1 MSDFVQLLEDRDRWR
16 DEYYELLDER
26 AKLTAELESKK
37 SEAED
42 SKGEANDYRKKYEDA
57 IAAFASE
64 HRQYLIQQRSLEYF
78 QLKCINLQRREDGL
92 EPYNTTAE
100 AAEAFI
106 KETQADKKP
115 EDLTLYGHKVII
127 SNIPP
132 VSHQLEHIIAP
143 TAKQLREAYERI
155 IEEYG
160 TGPTETEP
168 AEDEESWG
176 KQFFRPA
183 EEAAKTFAELGKALF
198 ATTKDGITSKLGE
211 TATDLEDVNIEDD
224 ERYSGLVQD
233 VQGEI
238 EIRLK
243 PRTEEEATA
252 LATLLGLHKMIH
264 GAPKHPPRRKSKKTR
279 KNHRKKKARVSNG
292 NF

>member
-1 MSDFVQLLEDRDRWR
+1 MSDFMQLLQDRDNWR

-42 SKGEANDYRKKYEDA
+42 IKDEATDYRKKYEEA

-132 VSHQLEHIIAP
+132 VGHQLEHIVSP
-143 TAKQLREAYERI
+143 TAKQLQEAYERI

-160 TGPTETEP
+160 TGPAEP
-168 AEDEESWG
+168 EEAPD
-176 KQFFRPA
+176 FRVGSFMKS
-183 EEAAKTFAELGKALF
+183 EEAANAISELGKAF
-198 ATTKDGITSKLGE
+198 FIKDKGGNTSKLSG
-211 TATDLEDVNIEDD
+211 TATELEDVDIEDD
-224 ERYSGLVQD
+224 GRYRGLTQD

-243 PRTEEEATA
+243 PATEEEATA
-252 LATLLGLHKMIH
+252 LAKLLGLH
-264 GAPKHPPRRKSKKTR
+264 GLVQETPKHPPRRKSKKTR
-279 KNHRKKKARVSNG
+279 KNHRKKKVRGTNG
-292 NF
+292 NL

>member
-1 MSDFVQLLEDRDRWR
+1 MTENFQKLLDDRDSWRDGYRRVLDEKDELRKKLASSLLEARTKANEV
-16 DEYYELLDER
+16 DE
-26 AKLTAELESKK
+26 
-37 SEAED
+37 
-42 SKGEANDYRKKYEDA
+42 YRKKYEDA

-132 VSHQLEHIIAP
+132 VGHQLEHIIAP

-160 TGPTETEP
+160 TGPAEP
-168 AEDEESWG
+168 EGTQVFVTS
-176 KQFFRPA
+176 
-183 EEAAKTFAELGKALF
+183 
-198 ATTKDGITSKLGE
+198 KDGTTSKLGDTVTE
-211 TATDLEDVNIEDD
+211 LEDFDIEDNG
-224 ERYSGLVQD
+224 RYIGLTVENNGA
-233 VQGEI
+233 VEVT
-238 EIRLK
+238 LAPK
-243 PRTEEEATA
+243 TEEEAIA
-252 LATLLGLHKMIH
+252 IAKRLGLYKLVKE
-264 GAPKHPPRRKSKKTR
+264 APKHPPRRKSKKTR
-279 KNHRKKKARVSNG
+279 KNHRKKKARVTNG

>member
-1 MSDFVQLLEDRDRWR
+1 MSNFMQLLQDRDGWR
-16 DEYYELLDER
+16 DGYHQLLNEKD
-26 AKLTAELESKK
+26 ELENDLAKTTEWLS
-37 SEAED
+37 D
-42 SKGEANDYRKKYEDA
+42 QTDEANDYRKKYEDA

-132 VSHQLEHIIAP
+132 VGHQLEHIIAP

-160 TGPTETEP
+160 TGPTEP
-168 AEDEESWG
+168 EEAPD
-176 KQFFRPA
+176 FRVGSFMKA
-183 EEAAKTFAELGKALF
+183 EEAANAISELGKAF
-198 ATTKDGITSKLGE
+198 CIKTKGGNTSKLSG
-211 TATDLEDVNIEDD
+211 TATELEDVDIEDD
-224 ERYSGLVQD
+224 GRYSSLTQD

-243 PRTEEEATA
+243 PATEEEATA
-252 LATLLGLHKMIH
+252 LAKLLGLH
-264 GAPKHPPRRKSKKTR
+264 GLVQETPKHPPRRKSKKTR
-279 KNHRKKKARVSNG
+279 KNHRKKKVRGTNG

>member
-1 MSDFVQLLEDRDRWR
+1 MENFQALLKDRDGWR
-16 DEYYELLDER
+16 DGYHRVLNEKD
-26 AKLTAELESKK
+26 ELENELAKTTEWLS
-37 SEAED
+37 D
-42 SKGEANDYRKKYEDA
+42 QTDEANDYRKKYEEA

-132 VSHQLEHIIAP
+132 VDHQLEHIVSP
-143 TAKQLREAYERI
+143 TAKQLQEAYERI

-160 TGPTETEP
+160 TGPAEP
-168 AEDEESWG
+168 EEDPD
-176 KQFFRPA
+176 FRVGSFIKA
-183 EEAAKTFAELGKALF
+183 EEAANAISELGKAF
-198 ATTKDGITSKLGE
+198 CISTKDRDTSKLGGTVTE
-211 TATDLEDVNIEDD
+211 LGDVDIEDD
-224 ERYSGLVQD
+224 GRYSGLTQD

-243 PRTEEEATA
+243 PVQE
-252 LATLLGLHKMIH
+252 TL
-264 GAPKHPPRRKSKKTR
+264 KHPPRRKSKKTR
-279 KNHRKKKARVSNG
+279 KNHRKKKARVTNG

>member
-1 MSDFVQLLEDRDRWR
+1 MSYFMQLLQDRDGWR
-16 DEYYELLDER
+16 DGYRRVLNEKD
-26 AKLTAELESKK
+26 ELENELAKTTEWLNDK
-37 SEAED
+37 TD
-42 SKGEANDYRKKYEDA
+42 EANDYRKKYEDA

-132 VSHQLEHIIAP
+132 VGHQLEHIIAP

-160 TGPTETEP
+160 TGPTEPE
-168 AEDEESWG
+168 EDPD
-176 KQFFRPA
+176 FRVGSFIKV
-183 EEAAKTFAELGKALF
+183 EEAANAISELGKAF
-198 ATTKDGITSKLGE
+198 CISTKDGDTSKLGDTVTE
-211 TATDLEDVNIEDD
+211 LEDVDIEDD
-224 ERYSGLVQD
+224 GRYIGLTVENGGA
-233 VQGEI
+233 VEVT
-238 EIRLK
+238 LAPK
-243 PRTEEEATA
+243 TEEEAIA
-252 LATLLGLHKMIH
+252 IAKRLGLYKLVKE
-264 GAPKHPPRRKSKKTR
+264 APKHPPRRKSKKTR
-279 KNHRKKKARVSNG
+279 KNHRKKKARVANG

>member
-1 MSDFVQLLEDRDRWR
+1 MSDFMQLLQDRDGWR

-42 SKGEANDYRKKYEDA
+42 IKDEATDYRKKYEEA

-100 AAEAFI
+100 SAEAFI

-132 VSHQLEHIIAP
+132 AGHQLEHIIAP

-160 TGPTETEP
+160 TGPTEPE
-168 AEDEESWG
+168 EDPD
-176 KQFFRPA
+176 FRVGSFIKA
-183 EEAAKTFAELGKALF
+183 EEAANAISELGKAF
-198 ATTKDGITSKLGE
+198 CISTKDRDTSKLGGTVTE
-211 TATDLEDVNIEDD
+211 LGDVDIEDD
-224 ERYSGLVQD
+224 GRYIGLTVENSGAVEVTLAP
-233 VQGEI
+233 
-238 EIRLK
+238 K
-243 PRTEEEATA
+243 TEEEAIA
-252 LATLLGLHKMIH
+252 IAKRLGLYKLVKE
-264 GAPKHPPRRKSKKTR
+264 APKHPPRRKSKKTR
-279 KNHRKKKARVSNG
+279 KNHRKKKARVTNG

>member
-1 MSDFVQLLEDRDRWR
+1 MTADFQTLLEDRDSWR
-16 DEYYELLDER
+16 DKYHDALREIDDMKYERVSILS
-26 AKLTAELESKK
+26 ELELTER
-37 SEAED
+37 SEE
-42 SKGEANDYRKKYEDA
+42 EYRKKYVYVL
-57 IAAFASE
+57 AAFGSE

-132 VSHQLEHIIAP
+132 VGHQLEHIIAP

-160 TGPTETEP
+160 TGPAEPEEEPDWQPLGDTVTE
-168 AEDEESWG
+168 
-176 KQFFRPA
+176 
-183 EEAAKTFAELGKALF
+183 
-198 ATTKDGITSKLGE
+198 
-211 TATDLEDVNIEDD
+211 LEYYDIEDD
-224 ERYSGLVQD
+224 GRYSDLTQD

-243 PRTEEEATA
+243 PVQET
-252 LATLLGLHKMIH
+252 
-264 GAPKHPPRRKSKKTR
+264 PKHPLHRKSKKTR
-279 KNHRKKKARVSNG
+279 KNHRKKKARRTNG

>member
-1 MSDFVQLLEDRDRWR
+1 MSDFMQLLQDRDGWR

-42 SKGEANDYRKKYEDA
+42 IKDEATDYRKKYEEA

-132 VSHQLEHIIAP
+132 VGHQLEHIVSP
-143 TAKQLREAYERI
+143 TAKQLQEAYERI

-160 TGPTETEP
+160 TGPAEP
-168 AEDEESWG
+168 EEAPG
-176 KQFFRPA
+176 FRVGSFMKS
-183 EEAAKTFAELGKALF
+183 EEAANAISELGKAF
-198 ATTKDGITSKLGE
+198 FIKAKGGNTSKLSGTVTE
-211 TATDLEDVNIEDD
+211 LEDVDIEDD
-224 ERYSGLVQD
+224 GRHSSLTQD

-243 PRTEEEATA
+243 PSTEEEATA
-252 LATLLGLHKMIH
+252 LAKLLGLHKLVQET
-264 GAPKHPPRRKSKKTR
+264 PKHPPRKKSKKTR
-279 KNHRKKKARVSNG
+279 KNHRKKKVRVTNG

>member
-1 MSDFVQLLEDRDRWR
+1 MSDFMQLLQDRDNWR

-42 SKGEANDYRKKYEDA
+42 IKDEATDYRKKYEEA

-132 VSHQLEHIIAP
+132 VGHQLEHIVSP
-143 TAKQLREAYERI
+143 TAKQLQEAYERI

-160 TGPTETEP
+160 TGPAEP
-168 AEDEESWG
+168 EEAPD
-176 KQFFRPA
+176 FRVGSFMKS
-183 EEAAKTFAELGKALF
+183 EEAANAISELGKAF
-198 ATTKDGITSKLGE
+198 CIKTKGGNTSKLSGTVTE
-211 TATDLEDVNIEDD
+211 LEDVDIEDD
-224 ERYSGLVQD
+224 GRYSSLTQD

-243 PRTEEEATA
+243 PSTEEEATA
-252 LATLLGLHKMIH
+252 LAKLLGLH
-264 GAPKHPPRRKSKKTR
+264 GLVQETPKHPPRRKSKKTR
-279 KNHRKKKARVSNG
+279 KNHRKKKARGTNG

>member
-1 MSDFVQLLEDRDRWR
+1 MSDFMQLLQDRDGWR
-16 DEYYELLDER
+16 DGYQRVLDE
-26 AKLTAELESKK
+26 KGELENELAKTTEWLNDK
-37 SEAED
+37 TD
-42 SKGEANDYRKKYEDA
+42 EANDYRKKYEDA

-132 VSHQLEHIIAP
+132 VGHQLEHIVSP
-143 TAKQLREAYERI
+143 TVKQLQEAYERI

-160 TGPTETEP
+160 TGPAEP
-168 AEDEESWG
+168 EDS
-176 KQFFRPA
+176 
-183 EEAAKTFAELGKALF
+183 
-198 ATTKDGITSKLGE
+198 KDGTTSKLGD
-211 TATDLEDVNIEDD
+211 TVTKPEDFDIEDD
-224 ERYSGLVQD
+224 GRYSGLTQD

-243 PRTEEEATA
+243 PATEEEATA
-252 LATLLGLHKMIH
+252 LATLLGLHELVQK
-264 GAPKHPPRRKSKKTR
+264 APKHPPRRKSKKTR
-279 KNHRKKKARVSNG
+279 KNHRKKKARGTNG

>member
-1 MSDFVQLLEDRDRWR
+1 MSNHFQELLEDRDSWR
-16 DEYYELLDER
+16 DKYHDALREIDDMKCER
-26 AKLTAELESKK
+26 VSILSELELTER
-37 SEAED
+37 SEE
-42 SKGEANDYRKKYEDA
+42 EYRKKYVDVL
-57 IAAFASE
+57 AAFGSE

-132 VSHQLEHIIAP
+132 VGHQLEHIIAP

-160 TGPTETEP
+160 TGPTEP
-168 AEDEESWG
+168 EEAPD
-176 KQFFRPA
+176 FRVGSFMKA
-183 EEAAKTFAELGKALF
+183 EEAANAISELGKAF
-198 ATTKDGITSKLGE
+198 CIKTKGGNTSKLSG
-211 TATDLEDVNIEDD
+211 TATELEDVDIEDD
-224 ERYSGLVQD
+224 GRYSSLTQD

-243 PRTEEEATA
+243 SATEEEATA
-252 LATLLGLHKMIH
+252 LAKLLGLH
-264 GAPKHPPRRKSKKTR
+264 GLVQETPKHPPRRKSKKTR
-279 KNHRKKKARVSNG
+279 KNHRKKKVRGTNG

>member
-1 MSDFVQLLEDRDRWR
+1 MNTTNYLTNGQ
-16 DEYYELLDER
+16 
-26 AKLTAELESKK
+26 KLTAELESKK

-42 SKGEANDYRKKYEDA
+42 IKDEATDYRKKYEEA

-132 VSHQLEHIIAP
+132 VGHQLEHIIAP

-160 TGPTETEP
+160 TGPAEP
-168 AEDEESWG
+168 EEAPD
-176 KQFFRPA
+176 FRVGSFMKS
-183 EEAAKTFAELGKALF
+183 EEAANAISELGKAF
-198 ATTKDGITSKLGE
+198 FIKAKGGNTSKLSG
-211 TATDLEDVNIEDD
+211 TATEFEDVDIEDD
-224 ERYSGLVQD
+224 GRYSSLTQD

-243 PRTEEEATA
+243 PATKEEATA
-252 LATLLGLHKMIH
+252 LAKLLGLH
-264 GAPKHPPRRKSKKTR
+264 GLVQETPKHPPRRKSKKTR
-279 KNHRKKKARVSNG
+279 KNHRKKKAR
-292 NF
+292 

>member
-1 MSDFVQLLEDRDRWR
+1 MSENFMQLLEDRDGWR
-16 DEYYELLDER
+16 DSYLRELQETVKLEDKIANLVADLENKKDEE
-26 AKLTAELESKK
+26 T
-37 SEAED
+37 
-42 SKGEANDYRKKYEDA
+42 DYRKKYEAA

-132 VSHQLEHIIAP
+132 VGHQLEHIVAP

-160 TGPTETEP
+160 TGPAEP
-168 AEDEESWG
+168 EDSQSWG
-176 KQFFRPA
+176 VASFVKSA
-183 EEAAKTFAELGKALF
+183 EEAGNAITELGKAF
-198 ATTKDGITSKLGE
+198 YTTTRDGTTSKLGDTVTE
-211 TATDLEDVNIEDD
+211 PEGYDIEDD
-224 ERYSGLVQD
+224 GRYSGLTQD
-233 VQGEI
+233 AQGEI
-238 EIRLK
+238 EIRLE
-243 PRTEEEATA
+243 PRTKEEADA
-252 LATLLGLHKMIH
+252 LAKVLGLYDLVREE
-264 GAPKHPPRRKSKKTR
+264 PKHPPRRKSKKTR
-279 KNHRKKKARVSNG
+279 KNHRKKKARVANG

>member
-1 MSDFVQLLEDRDRWR
+1 MSEFMQLLQDRDGWR

-42 SKGEANDYRKKYEDA
+42 IKDEATDYRKKYEEA

-100 AAEAFI
+100 AAEDFI

-132 VSHQLEHIIAP
+132 VGHQLEHIVSP

-160 TGPTETEP
+160 TGPAEP
-168 AEDEESWG
+168 EEAPD
-176 KQFFRPA
+176 FRVGSFMKA
-183 EEAAKTFAELGKALF
+183 EEAANAISELGKAF
-198 ATTKDGITSKLGE
+198 CIKTKGGNTSKLSGTVTE
-211 TATDLEDVNIEDD
+211 LEDVDIEDD
-224 ERYSGLVQD
+224 GRYSSLTQD

-243 PRTEEEATA
+243 PSTEEEATA
-252 LATLLGLHKMIH
+252 LAKLLGLHKPVQET
-264 GAPKHPPRRKSKKTR
+264 PKHPLHRKSKKTR
-279 KNHRKKKARVSNG
+279 KNHRKKKARTTNG

>member
-1 MSDFVQLLEDRDRWR
+1 MSDFMQLLQDRDNWR

-42 SKGEANDYRKKYEDA
+42 IKDEANDYRKKYEDA

-127 SNIPP
+127 SDIPP
-132 VSHQLEHIIAP
+132 VGHQLEHIIAP

-160 TGPTETEP
+160 TGPAEP
-168 AEDEESWG
+168 EEAPD
-176 KQFFRPA
+176 FRVGSFMKS
-183 EEAAKTFAELGKALF
+183 EEAANAISELGKAF
-198 ATTKDGITSKLGE
+198 CIKTKGGNTSKLSGTVTE
-211 TATDLEDVNIEDD
+211 LGDVDIEDGG
-224 ERYSGLVQD
+224 RYSSLTQD

-243 PRTEEEATA
+243 PATEEEATA
-252 LATLLGLHKMIH
+252 LAKLLGLHELVQET
-264 GAPKHPPRRKSKKTR
+264 PKHPPRRKSKKTR
-279 KNHRKKKARVSNG
+279 KNHRKKKARRTNG

>member
-1 MSDFVQLLEDRDRWR
+1 MMENFLQLLEDRDGWR
-16 DEYYELLDER
+16 DKYHDALREIDDMKCER
-26 AKLTAELESKK
+26 VSILSELELTER
-37 SEAED
+37 SEE
-42 SKGEANDYRKKYEDA
+42 EYRKKYVDVL
-57 IAAFASE
+57 AAFGSE

-92 EPYNTTAE
+92 EPYNTTVE

-132 VSHQLEHIIAP
+132 VGHQLEHIIAP

-160 TGPTETEP
+160 KGP
-168 AEDEESWG
+168 AE
-176 KQFFRPA
+176 P
-183 EEAAKTFAELGKALF
+183 EEAPDWQPLGDTVTEF
-198 ATTKDGITSKLGE
+198 
-211 TATDLEDVNIEDD
+211 EDFDIEDD
-224 ERYSGLVQD
+224 GRYIGLTVENSGTVEVTLAP
-233 VQGEI
+233 
-238 EIRLK
+238 K
-243 PRTEEEATA
+243 TKEEAIA
-252 LATLLGLHKMIH
+252 IAKRLGLYKLVKE
-264 GAPKHPPRRKSKKTR
+264 APKHPPRSKSKKTR
-279 KNHRKKKARVSNG
+279 KNHRKKKARTTNG

>member
-1 MSDFVQLLEDRDRWR
+1 MSDFMQLLQDRDNWR

-42 SKGEANDYRKKYEDA
+42 IKDEATDYRKKYEEA

-132 VSHQLEHIIAP
+132 VGHQLEHIVSP
-143 TAKQLREAYERI
+143 TAKKLREAYERI

-160 TGPTETEP
+160 TGPAEPEEEPDWQPLGDTVTE
-168 AEDEESWG
+168 
-176 KQFFRPA
+176 
-183 EEAAKTFAELGKALF
+183 
-198 ATTKDGITSKLGE
+198 
-211 TATDLEDVNIEDD
+211 LEDYDIEDD
-224 ERYSGLVQD
+224 GRYSGLTQD

-243 PRTEEEATA
+243 PVQET
-252 LATLLGLHKMIH
+252 
-264 GAPKHPPRRKSKKTR
+264 PKHPLHRKSKKTR
-279 KNHRKKKARVSNG
+279 KNHRKKKARRTNG

>member
-1 MSDFVQLLEDRDRWR
+1 MSDFMQLLQDRDNWR

-37 SEAED
+37 SEVED
-42 SKGEANDYRKKYEDA
+42 IKDEADDYRKKYEDA

-132 VSHQLEHIIAP
+132 VGHQLEHIIAP

-155 IEEYG
+155 IEEYV
-160 TGPTETEP
+160 TGPTEP
-168 AEDEESWG
+168 EEAPD
-176 KQFFRPA
+176 FRVGSFMKA
-183 EEAAKTFAELGKALF
+183 EEAANAISELGKAF
-198 ATTKDGITSKLGE
+198 CIKTKGGNTSKLSG
-211 TATDLEDVNIEDD
+211 TATELEDVDIEDD
-224 ERYSGLVQD
+224 GRYSSLTQD

-243 PRTEEEATA
+243 PATEEEATA
-252 LATLLGLHKMIH
+252 LAKLLGLH
-264 GAPKHPPRRKSKKTR
+264 GLVQETPKHPPRRKSKKTR
-279 KNHRKKKARVSNG
+279 KNHRKKKVRGTNG

>member
-1 MSDFVQLLEDRDRWR
+1 MSDFMQLLQDRDNWR

-37 SEAED
+37 SEVED
-42 SKGEANDYRKKYEDA
+42 IKDEADDYRKKYEDA

-106 KETQADKKP
+106 KETQTDKKP

-132 VSHQLEHIIAP
+132 VGHQLEHIVSP
-143 TAKQLREAYERI
+143 TAKQLQEAYERI

-160 TGPTETEP
+160 TGPAEP
-168 AEDEESWG
+168 EEAPD
-176 KQFFRPA
+176 FRVGSFMKS
-183 EEAAKTFAELGKALF
+183 EEAANAISELGKAF
-198 ATTKDGITSKLGE
+198 FIKDKGGNTSKLSG
-211 TATDLEDVNIEDD
+211 TATELEDVDIEDD
-224 ERYSGLVQD
+224 GRYRGLTQD

-243 PRTEEEATA
+243 PATEEEATA
-252 LATLLGLHKMIH
+252 LAKLLGLH
-264 GAPKHPPRRKSKKTR
+264 GLVQETPKHPPRRKSKKTR

>member
-1 MSDFVQLLEDRDRWR
+1 MSDFMQLLQDRDRWR

-37 SEAED
+37 REAED
-42 SKGEANDYRKKYEDA
+42 SKGEATDYRKKYEEA

-132 VSHQLEHIIAP
+132 VGHQLEHIIAP

-160 TGPTETEP
+160 TGPAEP
-168 AEDEESWG
+168 EEAPD
-176 KQFFRPA
+176 FRVGSFMKA
-183 EEAAKTFAELGKALF
+183 EEAANAISELGKAF
-198 ATTKDGITSKLGE
+198 CIKTKGGNTSKLSG
-211 TATDLEDVNIEDD
+211 TATELEDVDIEGDG
-224 ERYSGLVQD
+224 RYSSLTQD

-243 PRTEEEATA
+243 PATEEEATA
-252 LATLLGLHKMIH
+252 LAKLLGLH
-264 GAPKHPPRRKSKKTR
+264 GLVQETPKHPPRRKSKKTR
-279 KNHRKKKARVSNG
+279 KNHRKKKVRGTNG

>member
-1 MSDFVQLLEDRDRWR
+1 MSDFMQLLEDRDRWR
-16 DEYYELLDER
+16 DEYYELLTER
-26 AKLTAELESKK
+26 ATLDAELA
-37 SEAED
+37 SEKAKVED
-42 SKGEANDYRKKYEDA
+42 SKAEADDYRKKYEDA

-115 EDLTLYGHKVII
+115 EELTLYGHKVII

-132 VSHQLEHIIAP
+132 VGHQLEHIIAP

-160 TGPTETEP
+160 TGPTEPEEAPDWQPLGDTVTEP
-168 AEDEESWG
+168 
-176 KQFFRPA
+176 
-183 EEAAKTFAELGKALF
+183 
-198 ATTKDGITSKLGE
+198 
-211 TATDLEDVNIEDD
+211 EDVDIEDD
-224 ERYSGLVQD
+224 GRYSGLVQD

-243 PRTEEEATA
+243 PQTEEEATA
-252 LATLLGLHKMIH
+252 LATLLSLHELIH

-279 KNHRKKKARVSNG
+279 KNHRKKKARGTNG

>member
-1 MSDFVQLLEDRDRWR
+1 MSDFMQLLQDRDNWR

-37 SEAED
+37 SEVED
-42 SKGEANDYRKKYEDA
+42 IKDEADDYRKKYEDA

-78 QLKCINLQRREDGL
+78 QLKCINLQQREDGL

-132 VSHQLEHIIAP
+132 VGHQLEHIIAP

-160 TGPTETEP
+160 TGPAEPEDSQDWQPLGDTVTEL
-168 AEDEESWG
+168 
-176 KQFFRPA
+176 R
-183 EEAAKTFAELGKALF
+183 
-198 ATTKDGITSKLGE
+198 
-211 TATDLEDVNIEDD
+211 DVDIEDD
-224 ERYSGLVQD
+224 GRYIGLTVENNGA
-233 VQGEI
+233 VEVT
-238 EIRLK
+238 LAPK
-243 PRTEEEATA
+243 TEEEAIA
-252 LATLLGLHKMIH
+252 IAKRLGLYKLVKE
-264 GAPKHPPRRKSKKTR
+264 APKHPPRKKSKKTR
-279 KNHRKKKARVSNG
+279 KNHRKKKVRETNG

>member
-1 MSDFVQLLEDRDRWR
+1 MSDFMQLLEDRDGWR
-16 DEYYELLDER
+16 DKYHDALREIDDMKHER
-26 AKLTAELESKK
+26 VSILSELELTER
-37 SEAED
+37 SEE
-42 SKGEANDYRKKYEDA
+42 EYRKKYVDVL
-57 IAAFASE
+57 AAFGSE

-132 VSHQLEHIIAP
+132 VGHQLEHIVSP
-143 TAKQLREAYERI
+143 TAKQLQEAYERI

-160 TGPTETEP
+160 TGPAEP
-168 AEDEESWG
+168 
-176 KQFFRPA
+176 
-183 EEAAKTFAELGKALF
+183 EEAPDWQPLGDTVTEL
-198 ATTKDGITSKLGE
+198 E
-211 TATDLEDVNIEDD
+211 
-224 ERYSGLVQD
+224 D

-243 PRTEEEATA
+243 PSTEYEAKVIA
-252 LATLLGLHKMIH
+252 KLLGLHGLVQKT
-264 GAPKHPPRRKSKKTR
+264 PKHPPRRKSKKTR
-279 KNHRKKKARVSNG
+279 KNHRKKKAMVTNG

>member
-1 MSDFVQLLEDRDRWR
+1 MSDFMQLLQDRDGWR
-16 DEYYELLDER
+16 DGYHRVLNEKD
-26 AKLTAELESKK
+26 ELENELAKTTEWLSDQTD
-37 SEAED
+37 EAT
-42 SKGEANDYRKKYEDA
+42 DYRKKYEEA

-132 VSHQLEHIIAP
+132 VGHQLEHIISP

-160 TGPTETEP
+160 TGSTEP
-168 AEDEESWG
+168 EETPDW
-176 KQFFRPA
+176 QP
-183 EEAAKTFAELGKALF
+183 LGD
-198 ATTKDGITSKLGE
+198 TVTE
-211 TATDLEDVNIEDD
+211 LEDVYIEDD
-224 ERYSGLVQD
+224 GRYSGLAQD

-243 PRTEEEATA
+243 PSTEYEAKVIA
-252 LATLLGLHKMIH
+252 KLLGLHGLVQKT
-264 GAPKHPPRRKSKKTR
+264 PKHPPRRKSKKTR
-279 KNHRKKKARVSNG
+279 KNHRKKKAMVTNG

>member
-1 MSDFVQLLEDRDRWR
+1 MSDFMQLLQDRDNWR

-42 SKGEANDYRKKYEDA
+42 IKDEATDYRKKYEEA

-132 VSHQLEHIIAP
+132 VGHQLEHIVSP
-143 TAKQLREAYERI
+143 TAKQLQEAYERI

-160 TGPTETEP
+160 TGPAEPEETP
-168 AEDEESWG
+168 D
-176 KQFFRPA
+176 FRVGSFMKS
-183 EEAAKTFAELGKALF
+183 EEAANAISELGKAF
-198 ATTKDGITSKLGE
+198 FIKAKGGNTSKLSG
-211 TATDLEDVNIEDD
+211 TATELEDVDIEDD
-224 ERYSGLVQD
+224 GRYSSLTQD

-243 PRTEEEATA
+243 PSTEEEATA
-252 LATLLGLHKMIH
+252 LAKLLGLHKLVQET
-264 GAPKHPPRRKSKKTR
+264 PKHPPRWKLKNTR
-279 KNHRKKKARVSNG
+279 KNHRKKKAR
-292 NF
+292 